1 MGLRLP
7 ICGSGSPMCLA
18 VRSQAPFLFSP
29 SIQLPGFGQSQEV
42 HPPIPTSPPS
52 VSSSGLSQQ
61 LLELPRGPTSRNLL
75 PLVPPLDPATTASHL
90 DSILEHHGKPHL
102 LQEAC
107 LDGSFPAQLKQE
119 LQKPSPWTLALSWGI
134 VHMPGARPGSLQT
147 LHPLI
152 PRSQPSGRNYSPTFQ
167 MWTLRL
173 GMVR

>member
-1 MGLRLP
+1 MSCSKTAGSLP
-7 ICGSGSPMCLA
+7 LLP
-18 VRSQAPFLFSP
+18 PP
-29 SIQLPGFGQSQEV
+29 SSSLVLDNPRKS
-42 HPPIPTSPPS
+42 IPTSPPS
-52 VSSSGLSQQ
+52 VSSSGLCQQ

-75 PLVPPLDPATTASHL
+75 PLVPPLDPATTGSHR

-119 LQKPSPWTLALSWGI
+119 LQKASPWTLALSWGI
-134 VHMPGARPGSLQT
+134 VHVPGARPGSLQT

-152 PRSQPSGRNYSPTFQ
+152 PISQPGGRNYSPMFQ

-173 GMVR
+173 GMVQ